1 MHRPALLRPSL
12 VTLVVAGVSPVMDV
26 MDVVAVVA
34 PDAIED
40 ARVALGEY
48 MAVYAGPIG

>member
-12 VTLVVAGVSPVMDV
+12 VTLVVAGVAPV